1 MAYVKIEPQNSYD
14 KVFVKELEQIE
25 NKINSS
31 LPETLES
38 AFYIPQDS

>member
-1 MAYVKIEPQNSYD
+1 MAYVKIEPKNSYD
-14 KVFVKELEQIE
+14 TVFAKELKQIE